1 ERRSRYRDDPAG
13 RDSGRRRRNRRRR
26 LEGRAALGWRA
37 DPRGRRRRPQA
48 ATPRQPHVVTDG
60 APPRETSDWRRRH
73 LPAALVVLAAG
84 MAFAGALDLATSS
97 DRDGPP
103 AGR

>member
-1 ERRSRYRDDPAG
+1 
-13 RDSGRRRRNRRRR
+13 
-26 LEGRAALGWRA
+26 
-37 DPRGRRRRPQA
+37 
-48 ATPRQPHVVTDG
+48 VTDG

-103 AGR
+103 AGREPADS